1 MAEMLELSHLEFKT
15 TVINVL
21 RAPMYTVD
29 SVQEIDGQ
37 RKQRNRNSEK
47 GPKRNPTDKKYFNR
61 NEE

>member
-1 MAEMLELSHLEFKT
+1 MAEMLELSHLDFKT

-47 GPKRNPTDKKYFNR
+47 GPK
-61 NEE
+61 

>member
-1 MAEMLELSHLEFKT
+1 MVEMLELSHLEFKT

-21 RAPMYTVD
+21 RAPMYIVD

-37 RKQRNRNSEK
+37 WKQRKGNSKK
-47 GPKRNPTDKKYFNR
+47 GPKWNPRDKKYFNR